1 MLLLDRGF
9 YLKMR
14 NDSLL
19 QKVKEA
25 GFETI
30 DDFVKANVHYLSK
43 EKQKLFCSI
52 IDFEK
57 ACYQETEPKRLYYH
71 GVNYNG
77 NTMY

>member
-9 YLKMR
+9 YLKMIED
-14 NDSLL
+14 NLL

-57 ACYQETEPKRLYYH
+57 ACYQEKDSKKLYYQS
-71 GVNYNG
+71 VNYNG
-77 NTMY
+77 NTTF

>member
-1 MLLLDRGF
+1 MLLIDRGF

-14 NDSLL
+14 KDSLL

-43 EKQKLFCSI
+43 DKQKLFYGVI
-52 IDFEK
+52 GF
-57 ACYQETEPKRLYYH
+57 KREIYNANVFRKPYYK
-71 GVNYNG
+71 
-77 NTMY
+77 TLLR